1 MTGRRALAA
10 GLSAALGVALL
21 VAAAVVGGGDE
32 EPPVASAPPPP
43 AATSEPARVGPGRVL
58 ERSRPR
64 PGDAPG
70 TSGPSGG
77 APSAATGRRLPR
89 QWPDFRPT
97 ALSLGAAA
105 YGATAPVEPVSVVGR
120 ALELPADA
128 DRVGWWRGG
137 ARAGTPYGT
146 VVVAGHLDTT
156 TDPAGY
162 LVALTALRPGDRVV
176 LSAPRRRQAYEVV
189 RNYLLPSADLSARS
203 DLFEQ
208 RRPHRLLLVTCGGPY
223 DRVRGRYLD
232 NRVVEAVPVAAP
244 R

>member
-1 MTGRRALAA
+1 MTGRRGVAA
-10 GLSAALGVALL
+10 GLLTALGAALL
-21 VAAAVVGGGDE
+21 VAAAMAGDE
-32 EPPVASAPPPP
+32 PSRSRAAPPPP
-43 AATSEPARVGPGRVL
+43 AATSDPAPVGPGRVL

-70 TSGPSGG
+70 SAGPTEG
-77 APSAATGRRLPR
+77 AAPAATGRRLPR

-97 ALSLGAAA
+97 RLGLGAAA
-105 YGATAPVEPVSVVGR
+105 YGATAPVDPVAVVGR
-120 ALELPADA
+120 ALELPDDA

-137 ARAGTPYGT
+137 ARAGTPFGT
-146 VVVAGHLDTT
+146 AVVAGHLDTA

-162 LVALTALRPGDRVV
+162 LAALAALRPGDRVV
-176 LSAPRRRQAYEVV
+176 LSAPGRRQAYEVV

-208 RRPHRLLLVTCGGPY
+208 QRTHRLLLVTCGGPY
-223 DRVRGRYLD
+223 DRERGRYLD
-232 NRVVEAVPVAAP
+232 NRVVEAVPITTG